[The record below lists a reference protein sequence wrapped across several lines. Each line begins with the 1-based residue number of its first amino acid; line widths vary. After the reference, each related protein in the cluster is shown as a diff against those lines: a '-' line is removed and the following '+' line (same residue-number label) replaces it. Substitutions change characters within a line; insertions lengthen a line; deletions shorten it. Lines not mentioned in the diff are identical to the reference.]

1 MRHTLLAAVCG
12 LSSLAA
18 VSLAAAAND
27 AAIKKQPSDTT
38 SSAPDTSSGPPLMT
52 REQENKIPYRA
63 CPFAAGWVNG
73 HLICRNSP

>member
-1 MRHTLLAAVCG
+1 MRYALLAIVCG
-12 LSSLAA
+12 LTSLAA

-38 SSAPDTSSGPPLMT
+38 SSVPASSGPPIMT
-52 REQENKIPYRA
+52 REQEDKIPYRA

-73 HLICRNSP
+73 HLICKNSP

>member
-1 MRHTLLAAVCG
+1 MRYTLLAAVCG
-12 LSSLAA
+12 LISLAA

-27 AAIKKQPSDTT
+27 TAIKKQPSDTT
-38 SSAPDTSSGPPLMT
+38 SSVPASSGPPIMT
-52 REQENKIPYRA
+52 REQEDKIPYRA

>member
-1 MRHTLLAAVCG
+1 MRYALLAIVCG
-12 LSSLAA
+12 LASLAA

-38 SSAPDTSSGPPLMT
+38 GSVPASSGSPIMT
-52 REQENKIPYRA
+52 REQEDKIPYRA

-73 HLICRNSP
+73 HLICKNSP

>member
-1 MRHTLLAAVCG
+1 MRYTLFAAVCG
-12 LSSLAA
+12 LTTLAA

-38 SSAPDTSSGPPLMT
+38 GSVPDASSGPRLMT